1 MKIQIIMGSSS
12 DMPVAEKAKTIFEEF
27 GIIYD
32 VKVAS
37 AHRTPDLLKTI
48 VEKSDADL
56 FIGIAGLSAA
66 LPGTIAAHTIKP
78 VIGVPVSGKVNLDA
92 ILSIIQMP
100 PGIPVG
106 AVGLDRGENAALLAV
121 EILAVRDIKLTKK
134 LQNYQKDAGEGIVK
148 IEAFRMFNAEK
159 FIEKTISTL
168 QKEIKGK
175 ALIAFSGG
183 VDSTVCAALVNKA
196 IGEQLIAVHVDTG
209 YMRKNEPEQ
218 VKHMMED
225 LSLNYRFVAASKEY
239 YLALKG
245 VEEPEKKR
253 KIIGEKF
260 IRIFEKVAREEKID
274 YLVQGTIAP
283 DWIESGGGLRDTI
296 KSHHNVGGLP
306 HDMKLR
312 LVEPLRDLYKDEV
325 RKVARS
331 LQLQVSERQP
341 FPGPGLAIR
350 IIGEA
355 TPERTELVREAC
367 DIVEKEIER
376 ASEKNLMERPWQYFA
391 VLIPIKTVGV
401 HGDKRAYGNTIAIR
415 AVQSIDAMTC
425 HYSTIP
431 HDVLDAISTKIT
443 NTLKE
448 NVTRIVYDVTN
459 KPPGTVEWE

>member
-1 MKIQIIMGSSS
+1 MGSSS

-27 GIIYD
+27 GVDYD
-32 VKVAS
+32 IKVAS
-37 AHRTPDLLKTI
+37 AHRTPDVLKKL
-48 VEKSDADL
+48 VEKSDADV

-66 LPGTIAAHTIKP
+66 LPGIIAAHTIKP

-121 EILAVRDIKLTKK
+121 EILAVSDKKLTKK
-134 LQNYQKDAGEGIVK
+134 LEELSEKDAGESIVK
-148 IEAFRMFNAEK
+148 IEVYQMFNAEK
-159 FIEKTISTL
+159 FIEKTISNL
-168 QKEIKGK
+168 QKDIQRK

-196 IGEQLIAVHVDTG
+196 IGDRLIAVHVDTG
-209 YMRKNEPEQ
+209 YMRKNESEQ
-218 VKHMMED
+218 VKQMMED
-225 LSLNYRFVAASKEY
+225 LSLNYRFVDASKEY
-239 YLALKG
+239 YAALKG
-245 VEEPEKKR
+245 VEDPEKKR

-260 IRIFEKVAREEKID
+260 IRIFEKVAREEKIN

-306 HDMKLR
+306 KDMKLK

-325 RKVARS
+325 RKVARA
-331 LQLQVSERQP
+331 LHLKVSERQP

-350 IIGEA
+350 IIGEP

-376 ASEKNLMERPWQYFA
+376 ASEQGLMERPWQYFA

-415 AVQSIDAMTC
+415 AVQSVDAMTC

-431 HDVLDAISTKIT
+431 HEVLDTISTKIT

-448 NVTRIVYDVTN
+448 KVNRIVYDVTN